1 MTRRQILDHE
11 RYMRNAEERK
21 ERQRA
26 YYRAHKEQCKRAVSK
41 CKLRGK
47 GLYTEEELET
57 ILNRCKWL

>member
-1 MTRRQILDHE
+1 
-11 RYMRNAEERK
+11 MRNAEERK